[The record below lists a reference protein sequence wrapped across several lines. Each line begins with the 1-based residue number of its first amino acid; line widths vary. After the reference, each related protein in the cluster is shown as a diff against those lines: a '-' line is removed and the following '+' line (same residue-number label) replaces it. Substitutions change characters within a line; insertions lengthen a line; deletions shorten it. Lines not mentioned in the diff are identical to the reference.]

1 MERRDMLKVM
11 ATLPLG
17 TWALDADGVAAAS
30 TRAAD
35 VLNAAQATGAQP
47 DAFTPVFFNA
57 LEWRTVRVLAD
68 IVIPRDAR
76 SGSAT
81 EAGVPEFMDFIMNEY
96 PGGRARMRNGLGWL
110 NAQSRARFGVPF
122 PDAKD
127 TDRVALVEYIA
138 WPRHAKPEHR
148 DGVLFFNAFRDLT
161 ATGFFTS
168 RMGIEDL
175 GYIGNVPN
183 FGWQGC
189 PPEVLAH
196 FGIRD

>member
-35 VLNAAQATGAQP
+35 VLHAAQAASAQP
-47 DAFTPVFFNA
+47 EPFAPVFFNA
-57 LEWRTVRVLAD
+57 LEWRTVQVLAD
-68 IVIPRDAR
+68 IVIPRDAK

-81 EAGVPEFMDFIMNEY
+81 EAGVPEFMDFIMDAY

-110 NAQSRARFGVPF
+110 NAESRARFGTPF
-122 PDAKD
+122 PDAPER
-127 TDRVALVEYIA
+127 DRLALVDDIA
-138 WPRHAKPEHR
+138 WPRRAKPEHR
-148 DGVLFFNAFRDLT
+148 EGVLFFNAFRDLT